1 MSVELAEELEE
12 QLDAG
17 RTGFQAAATYVSHDK
32 LLQNY
37 LSRPYGNTYDFS
49 QTKKIDGVF

>member
-17 RTGFQAAATYVSHDK
+17 RTGFQAAATYVSHDQ

-37 LSRPYGNTYDFS
+37 LSRPYGNAYDFN
-49 QTKKIDGVF
+49 QTEKIEGVF